1 MALLFESR
9 VVYFAQ
15 LRKDLRTE
23 IEIKV
28 PEGETMFDY
37 SGSTALITGASK
49 GLGAAFAEA
58 LAERGM
64 NLVLVARSTDELN
77 VLSTRI
83 YAKNKIQRTVL
94 SIDLADPRSP
104 QTIAEELERRGIQVD
119 LLVNN
124 AGFGLSG
131 EFLSHD
137 PKQQHAEIEVNVQA
151 LVALTRHFGKLMAA
165 RGKGGI
171 INVASNASF
180 QPLPYMAT
188 YAATKAFVLHF
199 SEAVHHELIRKGV
212 HVMASCPGPTATSFF
227 DDTSTHMSP
236 KDMDSSESVVRRTL
250 EAFDQGRAVAYP
262 GRTTVRIASWLPRL
276 LPRALVVRIAGMA
289 TAKMGLSD

>member
-1 MALLFESR
+1 
-9 VVYFAQ
+9 
-15 LRKDLRTE
+15 
-23 IEIKV
+23 
-28 PEGETMFDY
+28 MFDY
-37 SGSTALITGASK
+37 RGLTALVTGASK

-64 NLVLVARSTDELN
+64 NLVLVARSTNELN
-77 VLSTRI
+77 ALSTRLS
-83 YAKNKIQRTVL
+83 AKYNVRCTIL
-94 SIDLADPRSP
+94 SSDLADPSSP
-104 QTIAEELERRGIQVD
+104 QSIAEEIERRGIQVD

-137 PKQQHAEIEVNVQA
+137 PKQEQAEIEVNVQA
-151 LVALTRHFGKLMAA
+151 LVALTYHFGKAMAA
-165 RGKGGI
+165 RGRGGI

-188 YAATKAFVLHF
+188 YAASKAFVLHF
-199 SEAVHHELIRKGV
+199 SEAIRHELTGRGI
-212 HVMASCPGPTATSFF
+212 HVMATCPGSTATNFF
-227 DDTSTHMSP
+227 EGTPTHMSP

-250 EAFDQGRAVAYP
+250 EAFDQRRAVAYP

-289 TAKMGLSD
+289 TLKMGLHD

>member
-1 MALLFESR
+1 
-9 VVYFAQ
+9 
-15 LRKDLRTE
+15 
-23 IEIKV
+23 
-28 PEGETMFDY
+28 MFDY
-37 SGSTALITGASK
+37 SGSTALVTGASK

-77 VLSTRI
+77 ILSTRL
-83 YAKNKIQRTVL
+83 YAKCKVRRTVL
-94 SIDLADPRSP
+94 TIDLADPGSP
-104 QTIAEELERRGIQVD
+104 QTIAEELARRGIQVD

-137 PKQQHAEIEVNVQA
+137 PRQQQAEIEVNVQA
-151 LVALTRHFGKLMAA
+151 LVALTHHFGTAMAA

-199 SEAVHHELIRKGV
+199 SEAIHRELTGKGV
-212 HVMASCPGPTATSFF
+212 HVMATCPGPTATSFF
-227 DDTSTHMSP
+227 DDTSTHMLP
-236 KDMDSSESVVRRTL
+236 KDMDSSELVVKRTL

-262 GRTTVRIASWLPRL
+262 GRTSVRLASWLPRL

-289 TAKMGLSD
+289 TVKMGLVD